1 MALTDKG
8 ELVLEVKGVSFSYD
22 RETDAVKDVSFKVQ
36 KGEYVCLIGHNGSG
50 KSTLAHLIVG
60 LIEPS
65 KGEIEIFSNK
75 MDDSNALDVRRGIG
89 IIFQNPDNQ
98 FIGATVREDI
108 AFGLEN
114 DCVDPLKMESLVN
127 DYAAL
132 VGMSDY
138 LDKEPTNLS
147 GGQKQRVAIAGALV
161 RHPKILIMDE
171 ATSMLDPKGKR
182 EILSLVKATK
192 KNNPDLTIISITHD
206 IEEAYSSDHCIV
218 LSKGEK
224 VLEGTPDEVF
234 SKTETMLSL
243 NLDIPFFKKLSVEL
257 KKQGIDVGDI
267 SSVEQLKGKLR

>member
-1 MALTDKG
+1 MTMTDKD
-8 ELVLEVKGVSFSYD
+8 ELALEVKGVSFSYD
-22 RETDAVKDVSFKVQ
+22 RETDAVKDVSFRVR

-65 KGEIEIFSNK
+65 KGEIEVFSNK
-75 MDDSNALDVRRGIG
+75 IDDSSALEVRKGIG

-98 FIGATVREDI
+98 FIGSTVREDI

-114 DCVDPLKMESLVN
+114 DCIDPLQMETLVS

-182 EILSLVKATK
+182 EILNLVKSTK
-192 KNNPDLTIISITHD
+192 KSNPDLTVISITHD

-224 VLEGTPDEVF
+224 VIEGTPDEVF
-234 SKTETMLSL
+234 SETEKMLSL
-243 NLDIPFFKKLSVEL
+243 NLDIPFFKKLSIEL

-267 SSVEQLKGKLR
+267 SSVEQLKEKLR

>member
-1 MALTDKG
+1 MTDKD
-8 ELVLEVKGVSFSYD
+8 ELALEVKGVSFSYD
-22 RETDAVKDVSFKVQ
+22 RETDAVKDVSFRVR

-65 KGEIEIFSNK
+65 KGEIEVFSNK
-75 MDDSNALDVRRGIG
+75 IDDSSALEVRKGIG

-98 FIGATVREDI
+98 FIGSTVREDI

-114 DCVDPLKMESLVN
+114 DCIDPLQMETLVS

-182 EILSLVKATK
+182 EILNLVKSTK
-192 KNNPDLTIISITHD
+192 KSNPDLTVISITHD

-224 VLEGTPDEVF
+224 VIEGTPDEVF
-234 SKTETMLSL
+234 SETEKMLSL
-243 NLDIPFFKKLSVEL
+243 NLDIPFFKKLSIEL

-267 SSVEQLKGKLR
+267 SSVEQLKEKLR